1 MASSGCYLEAVVVV
15 GGQGLVHDRFLA
27 RQVEPH
33 LSGLVVPANCKRER
47 VWVKRLVLVGV

>member
-1 MASSGCYLEAVVVV
+1 MGVYLEAVVVV

-33 LSGLVVPANCKRER
+33 LPGLVVPADYKRER
-47 VWVKRLVLVGV
+47 FW